1 MRLRLIALVVVLLL
15 IPLAI
20 VSLPARLIPRL
31 LPADQLLLSGLSGS
45 LLQGQAARAILQTPA
60 GPLHLG
66 RVQWRVHPLS
76 VLTLSPTVT
85 LHSEWAQQRASLRA
99 SGRGDVLRLSDLDG
113 SFSAGLVRQ
122 FVPLAVDG
130 QVQLL
135 FSELVLDAAGPLSA
149 EGQVVWQNAL
159 WQSPGGGRPLGT
171 YVAEITST
179 GERQLSGR
187 VDTLSGPVLATGDL
201 SLDANTYGVNMLVT
215 GRNRNLE
222 PALAQALSLL
232 AAPENSGYRLR
243 LSGELAP
250 QR

>member
-1 MRLRLIALVVVLLL
+1 MKLRLIALAVFLLL
-15 IPLAI
+15 VPAAI
-20 VSLPARLIPRL
+20 VSLPARLVPRL
-31 LPADQLLLSGLSGS
+31 LPVDQLQLSGLSGS
-45 LLQGQAARAILQTPA
+45 LLRGQAARAILQTPA

-76 VLTLSPTVT
+76 FLTLTPTVQ
-85 LHSEWAQQRASLRA
+85 LHSEWAQQRASLRV
-99 SGRGDVLRLSDLDG
+99 SGSGDTLRIRDLDG

-135 FSELVLDAAGPLSA
+135 FGELALDAAGPLHA
-149 EGQVVWQNAL
+149 EGRVVWQNAL

-171 YVAEITST
+171 YVVEIAGT

-201 SLDANTYGVNMLVT
+201 SLDANTYGVNVLVS
-215 GRNRNLE
+215 GRNRNLD
-222 PALAQALSLL
+222 PALAKALSLL
-232 AAPENSGYRLR
+232 AAPEDSGYRLR
-243 LSGELAP
+243 LRGELAP